1 MNRKGA
7 SVVIF
12 LILGP
17 PPMGLFFALQPYNVP
32 QKITFLMKI
41 YDIEKK
47 NYASKWKNWKK
58 SILLFS
64 PMSRR
69 RVM

>member
-1 MNRKGA
+1 MGKNHRISAPPIHKLFDLKQND
-7 SVVIF
+7 VPWKIRIF
-12 LILGP
+12 
-17 PPMGLFFALQPYNVP
+17 
-32 QKITFLMKI
+32 MKI
-41 YDIEKK
+41 YVYENKR
-47 NYASKWKNWKK
+47 YSSKWKTWKK